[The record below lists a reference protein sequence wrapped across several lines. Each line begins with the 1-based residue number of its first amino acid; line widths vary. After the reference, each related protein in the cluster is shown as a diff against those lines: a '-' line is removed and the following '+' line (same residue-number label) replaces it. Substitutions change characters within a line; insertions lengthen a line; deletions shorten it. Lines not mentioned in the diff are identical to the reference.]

1 MFGGMELKLAPANTK
16 ALLRSVK
23 PLPAV
28 GLIIGAQAPVLR
40 LIGKRSLA
48 LARKYI

>member
-28 GLIIGAQAPVLR
+28 GFSVLAQ
-40 LIGKRSLA
+40 
-48 LARKYI
+48 